1 MNCYDEC
8 KKNKKS
14 CKVKECR
21 LWIDYPKD
29 LNCTEIAVQKNDKLV
44 FREIGERLKLT
55 PYTGLIS
62 EKPAKKMNTS
72 VTCNGLIPRFFGYDD
87 LPIFQNNEN
96 PRLLILTGNGVVATE
111 SPSVSGYLIQQE

>member
-8 KKNKKS
+8 KKNKKR

-44 FREIGERLKLT
+44 FREIGNRLHLT
-55 PYTGLIS
+55 PSRIKQIETAAL
-62 EKPAKKMNTS
+62 KKLNS
-72 VTCNGLIPRFFGYDD
+72 RLSS
-87 LPIFQNNEN
+87 IFN
-96 PRLLILTGNGVVATE
+96 IL
-111 SPSVSGYLIQQE
+111 

>member
-8 KKNKKS
+8 KKAKKS
-14 CKVKECR
+14 CKVKDCR

-55 PYTGLIS
+55 PSRVKQIESGAI
-62 EKPAKKMNTS
+62 KK
-72 VTCNGLIPRFFGYDD
+72 LHI
-87 LPIFQNNEN
+87 
-96 PRLLILTGNGVVATE
+96 RLNSLLHIL
-111 SPSVSGYLIQQE
+111 